1 MDFGPLVP
9 ANNPVVREIQPSQN
23 SDLGRAAG
31 PRFYPDL
38 PSSHE
43 SAVGE
48 SLRIL
53 RKRKWI
59 VIGCLVTIFSRRCHC
74 QPEDAQGL

>member
-9 ANNPVVREIQPSQN
+9 ANNPVVRELQPSQN

-38 PSSHE
+38 PSSQE
-43 SAVGE
+43 SPVRE
-48 SLRIL
+48 SIRVLR
-53 RKRKWI
+53 
-59 VIGCLVTIFSRRCHC
+59 
-74 QPEDAQGL
+74 QAQVVSSSAAW

>member
-9 ANNPVVREIQPSQN
+9 ANNPVVRELQPSQN

-38 PSSHE
+38 PLPRNLP
-43 SAVGE
+43 SASIFE
-48 SLRIL
+48 FWI
-53 RKRKWI
+53 KRKWYRHRLP
-59 VIGCLVTIFSRRCHC
+59 GDDLFSSS
-74 QPEDAQGL
+74 PSPV